1 MHYAERHQ
9 PKCLPF
15 TLVME
20 KLLAKTLVILALVWT
35 LWMHLF
41 FFEAVPEIEKATEVV
56 TPETLVRRNVRLQN
70 LSWTIAAVLWLLAL
84 LAASQTKDRLEL
96 ALSTLF
102 IAAAS
107 FLIEGAF
114 FHNVMLPLGAQLVG

>member
-1 MHYAERHQ
+1 
-9 PKCLPF
+9 
-15 TLVME
+15 ME

-41 FFEAVPEIEKATEVV
+41 FFEAVPEIEDATNVI
-56 TPETLVRRNVRLQN
+56 TPDNLSRRNARLRR
-70 LSWTIAAVLWLLAL
+70 LSFVIAGILWLLAL
-84 LAASQTKDRLEL
+84 VAASQTSNRLEL

-114 FHNVMLPLGAQLVG
+114 FRNVMLPLGAQLVG